1 MVDIMNVKPHEVSRD
16 ITGYVIGLYSKPGA
30 GKTTFASQ
38 AESCLFLATEIGYKA
53 LPGVMAQ
60 PINTWS
66 DFLIAVSQ
74 LRKPDAKIRFKTIV
88 IDTLDELVF
97 LATEHVLQQNGVK
110 DLSEIS
116 FGKGYNMLE
125 EALRKPFRQIV
136 ESYGLILLAH
146 DTSKQDEED
155 DKIKYST
162 LNFNKKVKRVVMG
175 LLDLLI
181 YVEMKRGE
189 EARIMHFQPSEL
201 WEAKTRFANIEP
213 SATFSYDNFVKV
225 FHDAIDKVATVDKRE
240 NITSTGSQ
248 LPSEKEFENYLASV
262 NELAMATIDKTGKVS
277 EVQALINKHLSGKKL
292 SQAELQDYYLIK
304 NLEEELKA
312 TN

>member
-16 ITGYVIGLYSKPGA
+16 ITGYVIGLYSRPGA

-38 AESCLFLATEIGYKA
+38 AEDALFLATEIGYKA
-53 LPGVMAQ
+53 IPGVYPQ

-66 DFLIAVSQ
+66 DFLIAVAQ
-74 LRKPDAKIRFKTIV
+74 LRRPEAKERYKTIV

-110 DLSEIS
+110 DLSEVPY
-116 FGKGYNMLE
+116 GKAYNMLE
-125 EALRKPFRQIV
+125 DALRKPFRQIV
-136 ESYGLILLAH
+136 ENYGLILLAH

-155 DKIKYST
+155 EKLKYAT
-162 LNFNKKVKRVVMG
+162 LNFNKKVKRIVMG

-189 EARIMHFQPSEL
+189 DERIMHFQSSEL
-201 WEAKTRFANIEP
+201 WDAKTRFANIAP

-225 FHDAIDKVATVDKRE
+225 FNDAVDGVATIEKRE
-240 NITSTGSQ
+240 HVSSSGTQ
-248 LPSEKEFENYLASV
+248 MPSDKEFIAYLE
-262 NELAMATIDKTGKVS
+262 ELNTFAMGIIEETG
-277 EVQALINKHLSGKKL
+277 EVEKIQSLIGKHLGGRKL
-292 SQAELQDYYLIK
+292 AQAELEDYYMLK
-304 NLEEELKA
+304 NLEEDLKA
-312 TN
+312 IN

>member
-30 GKTTFASQ
+30 GKTTFAAQSE
-38 AESCLFLATEIGYKA
+38 ACLFLATEIGYKA
-53 LPGVMAQ
+53 IPDVLAQ

-74 LRKPDAKIRFKTIV
+74 LRKPDARAKYRTVV

-97 LATEHVLQQNGVK
+97 LATENVLQQNGVK
-110 DLSEIS
+110 DLSEIP

-125 EALRKPFRQIV
+125 DALRKPFRQIV
-136 ESYGLILLAH
+136 ENYGLILLAH

-155 DKIKYST
+155 DKIKYAT
-162 LNFNKKVKRVVMG
+162 LNFNKKVKRIIMG

-189 EARIMHFQPSEL
+189 EDRIMHFQPSEL
-201 WEAKTRFANIEP
+201 WEAKTRFSNIEP

-225 FHDAIDKVATVDKRE
+225 FHNAIDGIATREKRE
-240 NITSTGSQ
+240 DITSTGSQ
-248 LPSEKEFENYLASV
+248 LPSESEFEAYLTSI
-262 NELAMATIDKTGKVS
+262 NELAMEVIDETGKVA
-277 EVQALINKHLSGKKL
+277 EVQALINKHLSGRKL
-292 SQAELQDYYLIK
+292 GQAELQDYYLLK
-304 NLEEELKA
+304 NLEEELRA